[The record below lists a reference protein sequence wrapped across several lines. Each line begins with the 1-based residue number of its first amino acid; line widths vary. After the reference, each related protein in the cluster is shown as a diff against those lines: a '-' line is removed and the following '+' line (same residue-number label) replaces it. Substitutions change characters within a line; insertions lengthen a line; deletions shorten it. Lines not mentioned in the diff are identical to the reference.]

1 MISQA
6 AKKVLRK
13 FVLCDNCL
21 GRCFSQLLTGLT
33 NAERGRI
40 IRSFLAL
47 EYEAREF
54 RIRPENFYGF
64 RFRHGKRFRKKKC
77 ELCGGLFE
85 RLPKIARRIK
95 KRMQTYEFE
104 TFMVSSRF
112 PEELLEAEERVVKEI
127 GIKWYESLKAE
138 FNRELGKLIEK
149 ETGKGADERNP
160 DLIIFW
166 DSGKV
171 KLEPQPLYIFGYYK
185 KLSRNLPQTRKE
197 GYPESVESIIAKPF
211 LKRTGEGERF
221 HGMGR
226 EDIDVRCLDWRPWV
240 LEILKPKKRTLDLKQ
255 IQREING
262 SRKVRVKGLRK
273 AGKAEVRQ
281 VKQLQ
286 PDKSYR
292 VLVETEGEINEKI
305 LQRLKRLKNIQ
316 QRTPLRVAK
325 RRADLVRRRKV
336 KELRWKLISKRRFE
350 LVLRAEAGL
359 YIKELVTGDEGR
371 TNPSVSGLLG
381 MKAKPLKLD
390 VIKIWL

>member
-1 MISQA
+1 
-6 AKKVLRK
+6 
-13 FVLCDNCL
+13 
-21 GRCFSQLLTGLT
+21 
-33 NAERGRI
+33 
-40 IRSFLAL
+40 
-47 EYEAREF
+47 
-54 RIRPENFYGF
+54 
-64 RFRHGKRFRKKKC
+64 
-77 ELCGGLFE
+77 
-85 RLPKIARRIK
+85 
-95 KRMQTYEFE
+95 
-104 TFMVSSRF
+104 
-112 PEELLEAEERVVKEI
+112 
-127 GIKWYESLKAE
+127 
-138 FNRELGKLIEK
+138 
-149 ETGKGADERNP
+149 
-160 DLIIFW
+160 
-166 DSGKV
+166 
-171 KLEPQPLYIFGYYK
+171 
-185 KLSRNLPQTRKE
+185 
-197 GYPESVESIIAKPF
+197 
-211 LKRTGEGERF
+211 
-221 HGMGR
+221 
-226 EDIDVRCLDWRPWV
+226 RCLDWRPWV